1 VDSIVDAAVSFE
13 DLTVRYADRVAVRC
27 VSATIATGTL
37 TALIGPNGA
46 GKSTLLNVVTG
57 MKRAEQGRVILSP
70 HIDGRIAYLP
80 QQSAL
85 DRSFPINVLDLVA
98 QGAWQRVRASGRI
111 GRPEQQRACDALAAV
126 GLAGLE
132 RRPIGALSAGQLQ
145 RALFAR
151 VLSQDAR
158 LILLDEPFNAVD
170 ARTTLDLLNMLCEW
184 RAEGRTVVA
193 VLHDLEQVRTHFGNT
208 LLLARQCIACGA
220 TATVLTPD
228 NLTRAHRMAERWGD
242 SVQ

>member
-98 QGAWQRVRASGRI
+98 LGAWQRVRASGRI

-132 RRPIGALSAGQLQ
+132 RRPRSPPGNCNEHCLPAYC
-145 RALFAR
+145 R
-151 VLSQDAR
+151 
-158 LILLDEPFNAVD
+158 
-170 ARTTLDLLNMLCEW
+170 RTRDSSCSMNPSMPSML
-184 RAEGRTVVA
+184 
-193 VLHDLEQVRTHFGNT
+193 VR
-208 LLLARQCIACGA
+208 
-220 TATVLTPD
+220 P
-228 NLTRAHRMAERWGD
+228 
-242 SVQ
+242 